1 MLARLGERIS
11 AFFRATAPDPF
22 VLAILLTPLTFLLGA
37 VWGEYP
43 GAGALER
50 GRLVLDAWQGGFWN
64 LLAFGM
70 QICLILVTGHALASS
85 PAAAWALR
93 RLSGTPRTARQGVAL
108 VALSA
113 ILSGLIT
120 WGLGLIVGAIL
131 ARDVA
136 DRMEEEGLDPP
147 RALLAAAG
155 YMGLLTWHGGLS
167 GSAPLAAAQPEQL
180 RELLGADLAAQVGA
194 LPVSATLFS
203 GLNFIATGGLVL
215 IAPLMLVLLTP
226 RMQRSGRSPRPPG
239 SAPGRRDRQGADAAS
254 EAAAA
259 QEDGP
264 LTMPQR
270 LERSRVVAL
279 LIAAPALL
287 WLALRFTAE
296 GVDALTLNTANLLF
310 FSLGLL
316 LHGSPTRYAKAIDGA
331 ARSCAGVILQFPLYA
346 GIMGVMSDSGLA
358 ARLSA
363 AFADIAGQSEAALAG
378 LTFLSAGVV
387 NFFVPSGGG
396 QWAMQG
402 PIAMQAAL
410 DAGARPERI
419 LMAVAYGDQLTN
431 MLQPFWA
438 LPLIAITGVKARE
451 IVGYTVLVMAVAAVW
466 LVGCLALV

>member
-22 VLAILLTPLTFLLGA
+22 VLAILLTALTFLLGA
-37 VWGEYP
+37 VWGAYP

-108 VALSA
+108 VSLCA

-180 RELLGADLAAQVGA
+180 REVLGADLAAQVGA

-203 GLNFIATGGLVL
+203 GLNFVATGGLVIL
-215 IAPLMLVLLTP
+215 APLTLMLLTP
-226 RMQRSGRSPRPPG
+226 RTM
-239 SAPGRRDRQGADAAS
+239 GRRAAPLRNSAEHAHRAEEEAAS
-254 EAAAA
+254 AA
-259 QEDGP
+259 QDEQEEDGAP
-264 LTMPQR
+264 TIPQR

-279 LIAAPALL
+279 LIAGPALL
-287 WLALRFTAE
+287 WLAQRFAAA

-310 FSLGLL
+310 LSLGLL
-316 LHGSPTRYAKAIDGA
+316 LHGSPTRYAKAIDNA
-331 ARSCAGVILQFPLYA
+331 ARGCAGVILQFPLYA
-346 GIMGVMSDSGLA
+346 GIMGIMSDSGLA

-363 AFADIAGQSEAALAG
+363 TFADIAGQSEAALAG

-451 IVGYTVLVMAVAAVW
+451 IVGYTVLVMVVAAVW